1 MSDEEDDELVF
12 RPNTEI
18 TSKKTTYIVEKL
30 LGEGG
35 FGAVYKVKEVKSGKF
50 YAMKIEKKQENKEP
64 KLKMETNI
72 RQIYILDF
80 GIARQ
85 ILNDRNELK
94 SPRVTVRFKGTL
106 KFASIACHR
115 GKELGWKDDCES
127 WFYLMLD
134 LIVITGLPWKSSRDI
149 NTVWQMKEEVRE
161 RKNVLFHGL
170 KCGSELGKILA
181 YLDSLQYQDHIDY
194 HYIYKQLEDACFV
207 SGGKMD
213 GAYDWEL

>member
-1 MSDEEDDELVF
+1 MLIAHRLDNIIIIFYVFSTATGLSVAQQCLEACEDLHKHGFIHRDIKPANYACGLD
-12 RPNTEI
+12 
-18 TSKKTTYIVEKL
+18 SKRHT
-30 LGEGG
+30 
-35 FGAVYKVKEVKSGKF
+35 
-50 YAMKIEKKQENKEP
+50 
-64 KLKMETNI
+64 
-72 RQIYILDF
+72 IYILDF